1 MRQIIITIS
10 ILLSSVAVMQ
20 SQVGKSPDLLA
31 YSIVGSVGDSTTPA
45 TNATYAM
52 YGHPEVQQLLL
63 DVAAKPRD
71 RVYVENALHATGI
84 SLGDMLQNGS
94 LRLDGDV
101 YKLNL
106 SLLTRADQEI
116 VRRATDKYSRALAEA
131 VLARRKNI
139 EAALRTYDVPTVDAG
154 AVAFIVL
161 GCFSLD
167 WKGLDLSEESGYI
180 AEPPKRN
187 GGGQFSVMAE
197 ELGGLSLK
205 QIYWGSNTWVAGKY
219 RVTVFGDHFSP
230 FKDITLTPA
239 LQSLGDE
246 ALWQRIGDVL
256 FALRERPRTADELTA
271 ATKLPSSTVQELLGG
286 MEEVDYIRR
295 QDGRY
300 VAIAPVLTSRDQK
313 MVADLML
320 LGTDAIKDW
329 LKKDYEPFRE
339 SVKEI
344 SPLRAGV
351 PFPDAFAQ
359 LWHYIFGIA
368 NQKLVEAELFADPYS
383 TDHVQKGHALV
394 VWAPGIL
401 GQQ

>member
-1 MRQIIITIS
+1 MRHIIIAIS
-10 ILLSSVAVMQ
+10 ILLNSVPAMH
-20 SQVGKSPDLLA
+20 SQVGKGPDLLA

-52 YGHPEVQQLLL
+52 YGHPEIQQLLL
-63 DVAAKPRD
+63 DVAAKPRE
-71 RVYVENALHATGI
+71 RAYVETALHSTGI
-84 SLGDMLQNGS
+84 SLGDMVQNGS

-116 VRRATDKYSRALAEA
+116 VRRATDKYSHALAEA

-139 EAALRTYDVPTVDAG
+139 EAALQTYDVPTVKKG
-154 AVAFIVL
+154 ALAFIVL

-167 WKGLDLSEESGYI
+167 WDGLDLNEKTGYI
-180 AEPPKRN
+180 AAPPKRS

-197 ELGGLSLK
+197 ELGGLALK
-205 QIYWGSNTWVAGKY
+205 QIYWGSYTWGAGKY
-219 RVTVFGDHFSP
+219 RVTVFGDPFSP
-230 FKDITLTPA
+230 SKDMTLTPA
-239 LQSLGDE
+239 LQSLGDDS
-246 ALWQRIGDVL
+246 LWQRIGDVL
-256 FALRERPRTADELTA
+256 FALRERPRTADESTA
-271 ATKLPSSTVQELLGG
+271 ATKLPSTTVQELLAA
-286 MEEVDYIRR
+286 MEKVDYIHR
-295 QDGRY
+295 QNGRY

-320 LGTDAIKDW
+320 LGRDAMKDW

-351 PFPDAFAQ
+351 PFPEVFAQ

-368 NQKLVEAELFADPYS
+368 NQKLVEAELFSDPYAA
-383 TDHVQKGHALV
+383 DHVQKGHALA
-394 VWAPGIL
+394 VWEPGIL

>member
-10 ILLSSVAVMQ
+10 IVLSSVAAMQ
-20 SQVGKSPDLLA
+20 SQVGKGPDLLA

-71 RVYVENALHATGI
+71 HVYVENALHATGI
-84 SLGDMLQNGS
+84 SLGDMVQNGS
-94 LRLDGDV
+94 LRLDGNV

-116 VRRATDKYSRALAEA
+116 VRRATDKYSRVLAEA
-131 VLARRKNI
+131 VLARRKSI
-139 EAALRTYDVPTVDAG
+139 EAALRTYDVPTVDRG

-167 WKGLDLSEESGYI
+167 WKGLDLSEKGGYI
-180 AEPPKRN
+180 AEPPKRS

-230 FKDITLTPA
+230 GKSITLTPA
-239 LQSLGDE
+239 LQSLGDS
-246 ALWQRIGDVL
+246 LWERIGDVL

-271 ATKLPSSTVQELLGG
+271 ATKLPSATMQELLAG
-286 MEEVDYIRR
+286 MENIGYIRR
-295 QDGRY
+295 EDGRY
-300 VAIAPVLTSRDQK
+300 VAVAPVLTSRDQK

-320 LGTDAIKDW
+320 LGRDAIKEW
-329 LKKDYEPFRE
+329 LNKDYEPFRE

-351 PFPDAFAQ
+351 PFPDVFAQ

-383 TDHVQKGHALV
+383 TDHVQKGHALA

>member
-1 MRQIIITIS
+1 MRQVIITIS
-10 ILLSSVAVMQ
+10 ILLSSVAATQ
-20 SQVGKSPDLLA
+20 SQVGKGPDLLA

-71 RVYVENALHATGI
+71 RVYVESALRDTGI
-84 SLGDMLQNGS
+84 SLDDMVQNGS
-94 LRLDGDV
+94 LRLDGTV

-116 VRRATDKYSRALAEA
+116 IRRATDKYSHALARA

-139 EAALRTYDVPTVDAG
+139 EAALQTYDVPTVAKG

-167 WKGLDLSEESGYI
+167 WDGLDLSEKGGYI
-180 AEPPKRN
+180 AAPPKRS

-205 QIYWGSNTWVAGKY
+205 QIYWGSNTWAAGRY
-219 RVTVFGDHFSP
+219 RVTLFGDHFSR
-230 FKDITLTPA
+230 FKDMTLTPS
-239 LQSLGDE
+239 LQSLGDDL
-246 ALWQRIGDVL
+246 LWQRMGDVL
-256 FALRERPRTADELTA
+256 FALRDQPRTADELMA
-271 ATKLPSSTVQELLGG
+271 ATKLPSATMQELLAG
-286 MEEVDYIRR
+286 MEEADYIRR

-300 VAIAPVLTSRDQK
+300 IAIAPVLTSRDEK
-313 MVADLML
+313 MVADLMR
-320 LGTDAIKDW
+320 LGKDAIKEW
-329 LKKDYEPFRE
+329 LAKDYQPFHE
-339 SVKEI
+339 SVKDI

-351 PFPDAFAQ
+351 PFPEVFAQ

-368 NQKLVEAELFADPYS
+368 NQKLVEAELFSDPYGE
-383 TDHVQKGHALV
+383 DHVQKGHTLA
-394 VWAPGIL
+394 VWDPGIL